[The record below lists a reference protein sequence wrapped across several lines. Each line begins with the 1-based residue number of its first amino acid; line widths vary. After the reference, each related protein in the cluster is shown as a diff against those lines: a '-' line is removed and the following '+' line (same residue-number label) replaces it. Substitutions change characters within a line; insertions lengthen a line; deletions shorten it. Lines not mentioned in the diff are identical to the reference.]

1 MRLVGHIKKIKYKK
15 KKATGNEKK
24 KKKVIHK
31 CHLTTNTNCTHA
43 F

>member
-24 KKKVIHK
+24 KKKSHSQVPLDH
-31 CHLTTNTNCTHA
+31 
-43 F
+43 